1 MTSRVW
7 TGRIDDHLTEAGHT
21 GYHLR
26 QDSHYTARVIHDG
39 PDPRQHLDEYAR
51 LLEGL
56 GYKTTVE
63 QPTDIRPLRLRVTH
77 P

>member
-7 TGRIDDHLTEAGHT
+7 TVDIDEHLTEAGYS

-39 PDPRQHLDEYAR
+39 DDPRQHLELYAR
-51 LLEGL
+51 LLQGL

-63 QPTDIRPLRLRVTH
+63 PPTDIRPLRLRVTH